1 MKYSKLCELYEN
13 VSGTPKRLEKTDI
26 LAKFLKELADS
37 DKEALYLL
45 LGEIYADYDEK
56 RIGISNQLVIKAI
69 SKSTGIPNEKV
80 VHEWKIIGDLGKVA
94 EKLVSKK
101 KQSSLS
107 SHSDITVQKVLD
119 NLRKLPELEGK
130 GTVEKKIS
138 LITELLS
145 SASPKEALYIIRT
158 LLSDL
163 RIGIK
168 ESTIRDSLAKA
179 FFRESKKEVIK
190 EIQDA
195 IDKSN
200 DIVEVFEMTK
210 NGKLKD
216 LKKVHLE
223 IGKPIKVMLAQKA
236 KNIHEAFE
244 AVGKPCAIE
253 YKYDGF
259 RMLIHKKGNEVI
271 LFTRRLENVTKQFPE
286 VIDYIKK
293 YASGNSFILDSEAVG
308 FNRQTKEY
316 QSFQNI
322 SQRIRRKYDIEKLQN
337 ELTVEINV
345 FDILYY
351 NGEPLL
357 DKPFKERTELIR
369 KIIFSHPYKIIHAKQ
384 IITSDEKKANEFY
397 KQALKDKQEGVMF
410 KNLEAIYQPGKRVGH
425 MLKIKPEGRDLDLVI
440 TGAEYGT
447 GKRSGWFSSFI
458 LSCKDEKTGKYLEIG
473 KMGTGIKEKPAAS
486 PSSAKDVERKEKS
499 TEESGVGISFK
510 ELTDKIKPLITKESG
525 KTVEIKP
532 KIVVAITYQEIQH
545 SPNYNSGFAL
555 RFPRFT
561 ALRTDKSAADANTLD
576 EVKKDFEK
584 QKRNWRYG

>member
-1 MKYSKLCELYEN
+1 MRYSKLCELYDN
-13 VSGTPKRLEKTDI
+13 ISGTTKRLEKTDI
-26 LAKFLKELADS
+26 LAKFLKELSES
-37 DKEALYLL
+37 DKDALYLL

-69 SKSTGIPNEKV
+69 SKATGIPNEKV
-80 VHEWKIIGDLGKVA
+80 VHEWKLIGDLGKVA
-94 EKLVSKK
+94 EKLVAKK
-101 KQSSLS
+101 KQSTLS
-107 SHSDITVQKVLD
+107 SHSELTVQKVLE
-119 NLRKLPELEGK
+119 NLRKLPGLEGK
-130 GTVEKKIS
+130 GTVEKKIL

-145 SASPKEALYIIRT
+145 SASPKEALYLMRT

-168 ESTIRDSLAKA
+168 ESTIRDALAKA
-179 FFRESKKEVIK
+179 FFSEEKKEIIQD
-190 EIQDA
+190 IQDA

-210 NGKLKD
+210 KGRLKD
-216 LKKVHLE
+216 LQKVHLE

-236 KNIHEAFE
+236 KTIKEAFE
-244 AVGKPCAIE
+244 AVGKPCVIE

-286 VIDYIKK
+286 VINYVKK
-293 YASGNSFILDSEAVG
+293 YVNGNSFILDSEAVG
-308 FNRQTKEY
+308 FNKQTKEY
-316 QSFQNI
+316 TSFQNI

-337 ELTVEINV
+337 ELPVEINV

-351 NGEPLL
+351 NGESLL
-357 DKPFKERTELIR
+357 DKPFRERTELIR
-369 KIIFSHPYKIIHAKQ
+369 KIIKTSPYKIIHAKQ
-384 IITSDEKKANEFY
+384 IITSDEEKANKFY
-397 KQALKDKQEGVMF
+397 KEALKDNQEGVMF
-410 KNLEAIYQPGKRVGH
+410 KNLTAIYQPGKRVGH

-458 LSCKDEKTGKYLEIG
+458 LSCKDRNKYLEIG
-473 KMGTGIKEKPAAS
+473 KMGTGIKEK
-486 PSSAKDVERKEKS
+486 S
-499 TEESGVGISFK
+499 TEESGVGISFN
-510 ELTDKIKPLITKESG
+510 ELTEKLKPLITKESG

-532 KIVVAITYQEIQH
+532 KIVVSITYQEIQH

-561 ALRTDKSAADANTLD
+561 ALRPDKSPSDANTLD
-576 EVKKDFEK
+576 EIKKDFEK